1 MASYEDLDAFKAC
14 HQLALAVHTL
24 TEGLDEIDPELS
36 AQLWGAA
43 LIAPSRI
50 ARGSAF
56 RNRKMFWACVDRS
69 LAALYEI
76 EYHLKMGYTMGL
88 ISQEEHHHLES
99 LRGRAV
105 FYSVKLV
112 MDLIAPPP
120 PPDPEDTAKA

>member
-1 MASYEDLDAFKAC
+1 MPSYEDLDAFKAC
-14 HQLALAVHTL
+14 HQLTLAVHKV
-24 TEGLDEIDPELS
+24 TEGLDEKDPELS

-56 RNRKMFWACVDRS
+56 RNRKMFWVCVDRS
-69 LAALYEI
+69 VAALYEI

-88 ISQEEHHHLES
+88 ISKEDHQNLES

-105 FYSVKLV
+105 FYTMKLV

-120 PPDPEDTAKA
+120 PPEPDDDNP

>member
-1 MASYEDLDAFKAC
+1 MSLSRSFRIV
-14 HQLALAVHTL
+14 LATV
-24 TEGLDEIDPELS
+24 
-36 AQLWGAA
+36 AA
-43 LIAPSRI
+43 LVVVAVATGIFI

-120 PPDPEDTAKA
+120 DPEDTAKA